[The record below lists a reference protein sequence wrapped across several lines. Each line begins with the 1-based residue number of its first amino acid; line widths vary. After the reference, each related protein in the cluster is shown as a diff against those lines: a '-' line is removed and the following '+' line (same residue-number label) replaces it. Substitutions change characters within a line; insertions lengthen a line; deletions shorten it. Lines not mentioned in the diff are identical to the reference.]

1 MDKTFGTSKGMKVG
15 CWVLA
20 VLCAVFIV
28 TLPGTLLMLWIA
40 YGAHVRMTGDKLYI
54 RWIGSREIPWSDVS
68 GFAWA
73 GGAGAVRAALRPLKC
88 QLHSKPGSN
97 ANTIAVGA
105 FERSD
110 EMLAELTRRT
120 GQPIPQWRES
130 PAIEPGS
137 RRV

>member
-1 MDKTFGTSKGMKVG
+1 MDKTFRTSKGMKVG

-20 VLCAVFIV
+20 GLCAVFIV
-28 TLPGTLLMLWIA
+28 ALPFTILMLWIA

-54 RWIGSREIPWSDVS
+54 RWIGTREIPWSDIS
-68 GFAWA
+68 GFTWA
-73 GGAGAVRAALRPLKC
+73 GGAGAVRAALRPLKY

-97 ANTIAVGA
+97 ANIAVGA

-120 GQPIPQWRES
+120 GHTIPQ
-130 PAIEPGS
+130 
-137 RRV
+137 

>member
-1 MDKTFGTSKGMKVG
+1 MKIG
-15 CWVLA
+15 CWILA

-40 YGAHVRMTGDKLYI
+40 YGAHVRMTGDRLFI
-54 RWIGSREIPWSDVS
+54 RWIGTREIAWSDLS

-73 GGAGAVRAALRPLKC
+73 GGAGAVRAVLRPLHYR
-88 QLHSKPGSN
+88 LRSRPGSK
-97 ANTIAVGA
+97 ANIAVGA

-120 GQPIPQWRES
+120 GHAIPPWRES
-130 PAIEPGS
+130 PAIEPDS
-137 RRV
+137 RRA

>member
-1 MDKTFGTSKGMKVG
+1 MDKTFSTSKGMKVA

-28 TLPGTLLMLWIA
+28 TLPGTILMLWIA
-40 YGAHVRMTGDKLYI
+40 YGAQVRMTGDKLSI
-54 RWIGSREIPWSDVS
+54 RWIGTREIPWSDIS
-68 GFAWA
+68 GFTWA

-88 QLHSKPGSN
+88 QLRSKPGSN
-97 ANTIAVGA
+97 AGSIAVGA

-120 GQPIPQWRES
+120 GHTIPGWRES
-130 PAIEPGS
+130 PAIEPRP
-137 RRV
+137 RRG